1 MIERVVD
8 VNDPICGIMS
18 AKNHEVIDVALS
30 IYDPKGSYSRNA
42 GVVMVSLLMNTDAA
56 VSFHILHDE
65 TLSEENRMM
74 LEKTAL
80 LAPSKSGVA
89 CRREIDFI
97 NVSDCF
103 DNITKV
109 DIDELCGICSRGC
122 LYRLAMP
129 ELLPEIKE
137 VLYFDCDIVVALD
150 VEALWNTRLYERG
163 YALAG
168 VLDDVYR
175 PLPELKTTKAAIKTD
190 GRGLMRER
198 YINSGVLLMNLE
210 KMRREAGE
218 KGTLLKRAAKYFDRF
233 LPFLPDQ
240 DFLNA
245 EYLGDIVYLDVKY
258 NTDSKIDHFDKVFSI
273 ERIWHFSGRTKPWV
287 AYTGSNADMLY
298 WHYLSLTPWKDSVI
312 ETMFRALTNEKYC
325 HRHSR
330 DCIQRLKAQLKE
342 NIAHLF
348 HLN

>member
-65 TLSEENRMM
+65 TLSEENRRM

-150 VEALWNTRLYERG
+150 V
-163 YALAG
+163 
-168 VLDDVYR
+168 
-175 PLPELKTTKAAIKTD
+175 
-190 GRGLMRER
+190 
-198 YINSGVLLMNLE
+198 
-210 KMRREAGE
+210 
-218 KGTLLKRAAKYFDRF
+218 
-233 LPFLPDQ
+233 
-240 DFLNA
+240 
-245 EYLGDIVYLDVKY
+245 
-258 NTDSKIDHFDKVFSI
+258 
-273 ERIWHFSGRTKPWV
+273 
-287 AYTGSNADMLY
+287 
-298 WHYLSLTPWKDSVI
+298 
-312 ETMFRALTNEKYC
+312 
-325 HRHSR
+325 
-330 DCIQRLKAQLKE
+330 
-342 NIAHLF
+342 
-348 HLN
+348 